1 MPRVQV
7 TILAGRNLPIKTP
20 YLHST
25 TSDPYVKFRWRG
37 EKYKTK
43 VIEEDLNPTWNQT
56 FTLDV

>member
-1 MPRVQV
+1 MPKVQL
-7 TILAGRNLPIKTP
+7 TILAGRNLPVKD
-20 YLHST
+20 ST

-56 FTLDV
+56 FTVDV